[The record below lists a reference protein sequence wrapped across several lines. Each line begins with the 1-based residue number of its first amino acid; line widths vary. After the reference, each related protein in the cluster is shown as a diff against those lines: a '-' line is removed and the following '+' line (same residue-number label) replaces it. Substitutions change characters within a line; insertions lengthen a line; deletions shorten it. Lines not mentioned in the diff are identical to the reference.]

1 MAIIINKTIIIIIII
16 IIIIVIIQDRRL
28 VRRWGYGLKGTRA
41 CIKRYVTWAPRVS
54 AIVVMGSGD
63 IHCISTMRGSVNG
76 DKFIQFLQD
85 DLVPM
90 LQPFDGMNLK
100 SIVVMGGYE
109 RKRHR
114 NAESACLSQLG
125 MLKLFVIVFR

>member
-41 CIKRYVTWAPRVS
+41 CNKRYVTCAPRVS
-54 AIVVMGSGD
+54 AIAVMGSSD
-63 IHCISTMRGSVNG
+63 IRCISTMRESVNG

-90 LQPFDGMNLK
+90 LQPFDGMN
-100 SIVVMGGYE
+100 SIVVMGRYE

-114 NAESACLSQLG
+114 IAESACLSQLG